1 MPVLGKKTRFIV
13 KFLMVIFSVLVTLV
27 GLEVLIRWDEKIFP
41 IESNQASNSVSE
53 IKNQVLFHKSAKN
66 RGISAS
72 TFNIYYFGESS
83 MWGEPYVDTIPILVE
98 KMLQGKID
106 GKELKWINMAAPG
119 WDINEVSNRIK
130 MVVDQKNVFFP
141 SLVVIYAGHNEFLSY
156 QDGIGFSFRKND
168 NNPIGFIVSRSRLA
182 YRVAKAFKLYKLQID
197 DRAFFDVPV
206 VSMEKRKEIL
216 NSFNNTVQ
224 STISYLRNNEVPM
237 IISTEAGNYADFE
250 PNRSVFTEDETK
262 KEEFKKNM
270 DEGVEN
276 QSKGKIDEALINYE
290 KALEIDNKFAE
301 TYYRLGQVY
310 QKLGQNEK
318 AWEAY
323 SKAVDYDMMPIRA
336 TSFQNDFIRKL
347 NEDDNT
353 KVIDTVSYLRENSKD
368 TLIGNNFMADGHHPN
383 LKGFL
388 LISELYAKKIASMYL
403 DNTKFVPLPYKEA
416 DKMFNTK
423 DSLFGLNSS
432 RATWLI
438 RLATWRYD
446 PTQRLTEADSYI
458 KKAISIYSDD
468 YYSYSL
474 KMTIS
479 YLRNNIEEAKKYFEI
494 AKKLNHK
501 AANMY
506 LQVYWVNQIITRAL
520 NEN

>member
-1 MPVLGKKTRFIV
+1 M
-13 KFLMVIFSVLVTLV
+13 
-27 GLEVLIRWDEKIFP
+27 
-41 IESNQASNSVSE
+41 
-53 IKNQVLFHKSAKN
+53 
-66 RGISAS
+66 S
-72 TFNIYYFGESS
+72 T
-83 MWGEPYVDTIPILVE
+83 
-98 KMLQGKID
+98 
-106 GKELKWINMAAPG
+106 
-119 WDINEVSNRIK
+119 
-130 MVVDQKNVFFP
+130 VV
-141 SLVVIYAGHNEFLSY
+141 
-156 QDGIGFSFRKND
+156 
-168 NNPIGFIVSRSRLA
+168 
-182 YRVAKAFKLYKLQID
+182 
-197 DRAFFDVPV
+197 
-206 VSMEKRKEIL
+206 
-216 NSFNNTVQ
+216 
-224 STISYLRNNEVPM
+224 
-237 IISTEAGNYADFE
+237 GNYADFE